1 MSKTSKITI
10 ALLLALSILAAAFI
24 RSEESAY
31 HLYYKKNYVQA
42 EKYLK
47 ELVNSGDGFAA
58 YLMGQN
64 RINGRLG
71 SVDQI
76 ASLDKYK
83 KGAELGSIEAAANY
97 LFYLA
102 QGNGWRDA
110 HATQGARE
118 FTHKQCIVLEKL
130 MAYGSLTGN
139 FLATVNAARFH
150 LWPACAMQPNNVKA
164 AYFFELSRRIDPRM
178 GVRFYSLFLKMTL
191 AEQERV
197 LALLKKPIKLITH
210 EDYFRQ
216 FWATLKELERD

>member
-1 MSKTSKITI
+1 MITV
-10 ALLLALSILAAAFI
+10 ALLIVPAILAAAFI
-24 RSEESAY
+24 RSEERAY

-42 EKYLK
+42 EKDLK

-64 RINGRLG
+64 RITGRLG
-71 SVDQI
+71 SVDRT

-83 KGAELGSIEAAANY
+83 KGAELGSIEAAASY
-97 LFYLA
+97 LLHLA
-102 QGNGWRDA
+102 PGNGWRDA
-110 HATQGARE
+110 HGTQEARE
-118 FTHKQCIVLEKL
+118 FTHKQCIILENL
-130 MAYGSLTGN
+130 MVYGSLTGN
-139 FLATVNAARFH
+139 LLATVNAARFH
-150 LWPACAMQPNNVKA
+150 FRLACGMQPNIVKA

-178 GVRFYSLFLKMTL
+178 GVRFDSLFLKMTL